1 MSVNP
6 VKKPIEKIKDSTKE
20 TTAETHQKEEPAV
33 TSGNGGMIG
42 EGDSKEG
49 TSGGMKGEQ

>member
-1 MSVNP
+1 MSVDP
-6 VKKPIEKIKDSTKE
+6 AKKPVEKVKDSTKE
-20 TTAETHQKEEPAV
+20 GSTENHQKEEPAV

>member
-1 MSVNP
+1 MSVDPAKKP
-6 VKKPIEKIKDSTKE
+6 VKKVKGNTEEGI
-20 TTAETHQKEEPAV
+20 AENHLKEEPAV

-49 TSGGMKGEQ
+49 TGGGMKGEQ